1 MPRETWFRTET
12 DPCTVRCVQ
21 TGGLVAACTLPPD
34 AVLIEA
40 APLMLELLRA
50 ATAYVE
56 LSMSSGVL
64 EQPPEWARLP
74 NGDYD
79 GTEIGKRA
87 RALLN
92 GLRSQLGTLDL
103 AAVGEEQ
110 PS

>member
-1 MPRETWFRTET
+1 M
-12 DPCTVRCVQ
+12 
-21 TGGLVAACTLPPD
+21 AACTLAPD

-40 APLMLELLRA
+40 APLMLELLSA
-50 ATAYVE
+50 ATAYTE
-56 LSMSSGVL
+56 LSMGGDVL

-79 GTEIGKRA
+79 GIEIGKRA

-92 GLRSQLGTLDL
+92 GLRSQLGRLDL